1 MPSGKLRRIV
11 LRLARQHCSWPVPVR
26 HSFGQLLVRQELKQF
41 VSGLNR
47 PATKHATTLHRLLE
61 VRGICSYVIDPASVQ
76 VDRRARRGETDGV
89 DVERLFR
96 SLVAEG
102 LERCAGA
109 DCRRRGRTVGSIV
122 SVAG

>member
-47 PATKHATTLHRLLE
+47 SATKHATTLHRLLE

-76 VDRRARRGETDGV
+76 VDRRARRGETMSSDCSDRWWPKV
-89 DVERLFR
+89 WSVVRVPT
-96 SLVAEG
+96 VAE
-102 LERCAGA
+102 EDEPSAP
-109 DCRRRGRTVGSIV
+109 S
-122 SVAG
+122 